1 MCQVILI
8 KKKLKFFLITIST
21 NSSCFLQ
28 TFGEINR
35 VILSILFFFVKLHLY
50 YVWNKCCLFIKMK
63 NNFVKIGLYFL
74 GCVAVQSVAT
84 TSYAGQTIYQLKDSN
99 GTTLLTNKKNRYNH
113 LKVEKKTYYPDSN
126 IHSYSNWGSSE
137 ASVLPSYS
145 RNKNAFD
152 SIIKQAASQHGI
164 SEGLIKAVMHTES
177 GFNVNARSPVG
188 AQGLMQLM
196 PATAKRFNVSNAF
209 DPYQNIM
216 GGAKYLSWLMK
227 RFNGNTSLV
236 LAGYNAGE
244 GNVAKYGGIPPFRET
259 QDYVRRVSSR
269 FSNLYSNGLGHS
281 SSSAKSS
288 SDAGKIVAQ
297 SDNYESASAHPPPRY
312 SSQRQ
317 IIMASDGSFTDA
329 PGSYATAHAT
339 ASAKISIADN

>member
-1 MCQVILI
+1 
-8 KKKLKFFLITIST
+8 
-21 NSSCFLQ
+21 
-28 TFGEINR
+28 
-35 VILSILFFFVKLHLY
+35 
-50 YVWNKCCLFIKMK
+50 MK
-63 NNFVKIGLYFL
+63 NNFVKIGFYFL
-74 GCVAVQSVAT
+74 GCVAVSSVAS
-84 TSYAGQTIYQLKDSN
+84 TSYAGQTIYQLKESN
-99 GTTLLTNKKNRYNH
+99 GTTLLTNKKGRYNH

-152 SIIKQAASQHGI
+152 QIIKQAASQHGI

-196 PATAKRFNVSNAF
+196 PATARRFNVSNAF

-236 LAGYNAGE
+236 LASYNAGE
-244 GNVAKYGGIPPFRET
+244 GNVAKYGGVPPFRET

-269 FSNLYSNGLGHS
+269 FSNLYSNGLGSIS
-281 SSSAKSS
+281 SSSNHSV
-288 SDAGKIVAQ
+288 DAGKVVAR
-297 SDNYESASAHPPPRY
+297 SEHYESASTPSTPRY

-339 ASAKISIADN
+339 ASAKISIAD